1 MECYILTFH
10 IADFLINKSHGVI
23 RYGNA
28 VLSKQP
34 TNIFIWKH
42 VTNAVRDFSS
52 FSCQSLTADSEVL
65 NHGGSKSVLWLGCI
79 PTGNEICVN
88 WQQSASYCDGTNS
101 SLITGK
107 QCSVSGV
114 FFNCQPLAPPSH
126 VAPPL
131 SEDAAKRSG
140 DNVSWTLPKKKK
152 LWCTAREQNFDKMS
166 WKTKALNTFSKYQIN
181 TGM

>member
-88 WQQSASYCDGTNS
+88 WQQSARATVMVRTVHWLQGNS
-101 SLITGK
+101 AQSPGFFLIVNHWRLLPMLPHLCLKMLQKGPEIMSLEL
-107 QCSVSGV
+107 
-114 FFNCQPLAPPSH
+114 CQ
-126 VAPPL
+126 
-131 SEDAAKRSG
+131 
-140 DNVSWTLPKKKK
+140 KKKNYDVQQESKTLTKCLEKPK
-152 LWCTAREQNFDKMS
+152 L
-166 WKTKALNTFSKYQIN
+166 
-181 TGM
+181 